1 MPRQERGRYSHPAD
15 EHIFVVP
22 IGPSVA
28 DKSEHHAHSG
38 KYLTF
43 TLDRETYGLKVLCVR
58 EIIQVADITPVPQ
71 MPLHFKGVI
80 NLRGKIIPVI
90 DLRLKFCLP
99 TAAISERTCIV
110 VVQIRL
116 ASGSEIQL
124 GLLVDDVQ
132 EVLQIAGGDIEQ
144 TPEFG
149 TKVNTDYILG
159 IAKLKGKVAI
169 LLDIDRALTAD
180 STDSVPMAI

>member
-1 MPRQERGRYSHPAD
+1 M
-15 EHIFVVP
+15 P
-22 IGPSVA
+22 IGQSVVE
-28 DKSEHHAHSG
+28 KSEHHAHAG

-71 MPLHFKGVI
+71 MPAHFKGVI

-90 DLRLKFCLP
+90 DLRLKFGLS
-99 TAAISERTCIV
+99 TGAISERTCIV

-132 EVLQIAGGDIEQ
+132 EVLQIGGGDIEE

-180 STDSVPMAI
+180 SADSLPLAVTAATATA